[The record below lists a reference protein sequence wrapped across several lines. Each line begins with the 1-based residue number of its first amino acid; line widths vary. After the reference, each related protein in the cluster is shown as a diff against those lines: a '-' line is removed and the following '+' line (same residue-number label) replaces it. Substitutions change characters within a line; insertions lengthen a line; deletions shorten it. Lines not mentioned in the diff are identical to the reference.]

1 MTVIEVVR
9 CPSCG
14 GSTPLDS
21 PACQYCG
28 SYLLR
33 LSRLESPADP
43 RPIKGRQDAWFRS
56 LAWIY
61 RAALLIGVALFVTL
75 YFVAF
80 DSFSETELVTL
91 SPVWFLLFNF
101 GLSGLY
107 AEEAVRLVLRGE
119 AETFTRALAMS
130 TESIPLLFRLGAW
143 LVFLPPFA
151 LLNLKKVSSPLRL
164 SVTTTLAWGAL
175 LYLFLV
181 GIFPSL

>member
-1 MTVIEVVR
+1 MTLIEVVR

-14 GSTPLDS
+14 GSTPLDAH
-21 PACQYCG
+21 ACQYCG

-33 LSRLESPADP
+33 LSRLETSVQP
-43 RPIKGRQDAWFRS
+43 RPIEGGKEAWFRS
-56 LAWIY
+56 LAWLY
-61 RAALLIGVALFVTL
+61 RGALVIGAALFVVL

-164 SVTTTLAWGAL
+164 SVTTTLAWAAL

>member
-1 MTVIEVVR
+1 
-9 CPSCG
+9 
-14 GSTPLDS
+14 LDS
-21 PACQYCG
+21 LGCQYCG

-33 LSRLESPADP
+33 LSRFESPAQP
-43 RPIKGRQDAWFRS
+43 QPVEGREDAWFRS
-56 LAWIY
+56 LAWVY
-61 RAALLIGVALFVTL
+61 RIALVIGAALFVIL

-91 SPVWFLLFNF
+91 SPVWFLLLNF

-107 AEEAVRLVLRGE
+107 AEKAVRLVLRGE
-119 AETFTRALAMS
+119 AETFTSALATS

-151 LLNLKKVSSPLRL
+151 VLNLKTVSSPLRL
-164 SVTTTLAWGAL
+164 SVTTTLAWAAL

-181 GIFPSL
+181 GIFPAL